1 MEKVKTYS
9 QVGQDK
15 WILSLF
21 PKGYKG
27 FFMDLGCNDP
37 QVINNTL
44 LLEEQGWEGVAFDI
58 TDLEKEWV
66 NRNALF
72 ICADVLSYN
81 FLNIGLPML
90 IDYVSVDI
98 DAIGSNHQIMK
109 TLLDL
114 GFEFKAITIEHN
126 LYISEEFN
134 QRERLPQ
141 RELLLSKG
149 YTLAYRDVM
158 DDDGQFN
165 KFEDWWINS
174 KYITL

>member
-1 MEKVKTYS
+1 MKEVKSYS

-15 WILSLF
+15 WVLSLF

-37 QVINNTL
+37 KIINNTL
-44 LLEEQGWEGVAFDI
+44 LLEENGWEGVAVDI
-58 TDLEKEWV
+58 NDLSELWK
-66 NRNALF
+66 NRKARFIQMNALNARD
-72 ICADVLSYN
+72 I
-81 FLNIGLPML
+81 IEPER
-90 IDYVSVDI
+90 IDYVSIDV
-98 DAIGSNHQIMK
+98 DAIGTNYQTIK
-109 TLLDL
+109 NLLEA

-126 LYISEEFN
+126 YYISEEFN

-149 YTLAYRDVM
+149 YALAKGDVM

-165 KFEDWWINS
+165 KFEDFWINP
-174 KYITL
+174 KYISV